1 MANNTTLNA
10 GTGGD
15 TLATEDIAGIKYQ
28 RVKLIDPTAA
38 STTPI
43 GTSANPIRT
52 DPTGST
58 TQPVSGTVTA
68 TGPLTDTQLRATP
81 VPVSGT
87 VTVTTGTAASD
98 LGKAEDAAHTS
109 GDVGVF
115 ILGVRNDNNTTYGAD
130 NDYTPIAVSASG
142 AIKMGGQVAHDGVA
156 AGNPVLIG
164 GFASAAAPA
173 GVSADADIVRSW
185 YLRNGAAATVITAAG
200 ALIGGDAAN
209 GLDVDVTRLPSLPAG
224 TNMIGDVALVPQT
237 TGGLTMSHTVSAAST
252 NATSLKASA
261 GQVYAIQAFNLNAAA
276 RYLKLYNKAS
286 APTVGSDTPVKV
298 LMIPGGSTAGAG
310 VVVGDWSAGLAFGT
324 GIAWA
329 LTTGLTD
336 ADTGAVAASEI
347 LVEIDYA

>member
-1 MANNTTLNA
+1 
-10 GTGGD
+10 
-15 TLATEDIAGIKYQ
+15 
-28 RVKLIDPTAA
+28 
-38 STTPI
+38 
-43 GTSANPIRT
+43 
-52 DPTGST
+52 
-58 TQPVSGTVTA
+58 
-68 TGPLTDTQLRATP
+68 
-81 VPVSGT
+81 
-87 VTVTTGTAASD
+87 

-130 NDYTPIAVSASG
+130 NDYSPIAVSASG

-164 GFASAAAPA
+164 GYASAAAPA
-173 GVSADADIVRSW
+173 SVSADADIVRSW

-224 TNMIGDVALVPQT
+224 TNTIGDVALVPQT
-237 TGGLTMSHTVSAAST
+237 TGGLTMSKTISAAST

-261 GQVYAIQAFNLNAAA
+261 GQVYAIQVFNLNAAA

-286 APTVGSDTPVKV
+286 APTVGTDVPVKV
-298 LMIPGGSTAGAG
+298 ILIPGNTAGAG
-310 VVVGDWSAGLAFGT
+310 AVMCDWSAGLAFGT

-329 LTTGLTD
+329 LTTGMAD
-336 ADTGAVAASEI
+336 ADTGAVAATEI
-347 LVEIDYA
+347 VVNIDYI